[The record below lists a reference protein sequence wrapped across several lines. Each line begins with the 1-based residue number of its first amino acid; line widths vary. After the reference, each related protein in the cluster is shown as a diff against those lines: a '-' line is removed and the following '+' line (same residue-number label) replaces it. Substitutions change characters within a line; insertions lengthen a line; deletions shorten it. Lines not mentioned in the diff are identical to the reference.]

1 MNARADI
8 RMTRDQFLAWA
19 ASEPDQRAEWV
30 DGDVVMMVSVRRVHN
45 RIVLNALSAL
55 SRRLSPEAWDIRFS
69 EFALDLVQSL
79 RVPDVFV
86 EPAGA
91 NPKATFGND
100 AVFIIEVLS
109 PSTIKADMIQKPR
122 EYGRL
127 KSLEAYLVLSTD
139 ERTAFFWQR
148 RADGSFPDEPIEGTS
163 GTIDV
168 AGLGVSIPLEEFYV
182 GVSFG

>member
-19 ASEPDQRAEWV
+19 GSEPDQRAEWV
-30 DGDVVMMVSVRRVHN
+30 DGDVVMMVSVRRVHSIVVRN
-45 RIVLNALSAL
+45 AFAALTARLDPMRWTVHAGQFGIDLGRSIRI
-55 SRRLSPEAWDIRFS
+55 P
-69 EFALDLVQSL
+69 DL
-79 RVPDVFV
+79 FV
-86 EPAGA
+86 EAAG
-91 NPKATFGND
+91 KSRD
-100 AVFIIEVLS
+100 AILGDDALLIVEVLS
-109 PSTIKADMIQKPR
+109 PGSMKADIIQKPR
-122 EYGRL
+122 EYARL
-127 KSLEAYLVLSTD
+127 NSLEAYLVLSAD
-139 ERTAFFWQR
+139 EKIAFFWQR